1 MLNYHSSMCIEHLNA
16 NTQDNMALDDQ
27 SRNWLISWFGKNVKF
42 DEPMSRHTSL
52 RIGGPAEA
60 YITPETTKDLISIV
74 KWSLQIGIPYLIVGD
89 GTNLLVK
96 DGGIRGIVI
105 VLKKCLD
112 KITRTAELEE
122 DVVVTAEAGA
132 RMSAL
137 CRFAITRGLEGMNF
151 ALGIPG
157 SVGGGIMM
165 NAGTSHGWV
174 ENVLDSITVLE
185 ATGRIREITR
195 EKLDFSYRSLSWP
208 GKENL
213 VAAGQPVILNGC
225 FRLKPSDSV
234 RLKEEAEAI
243 LEKRRKNQPVD
254 LPSAGCFFKN
264 PAAGKTAGQLV
275 ELAGLKGKTIG
286 DAEISTKHANFII
299 NRGKA
304 SAADCLALMV
314 LVQET
319 VSEKFNINLEAEVQI
334 VGS

>member
-1 MLNYHSSMCIEHLNA
+1 MLNCLSKIGIEHFNA
-16 NTQDNMALDDQ
+16 DTQDNMTIDAQ
-27 SRNWLISWFGKNVKF
+27 SRNWLISWFGKNIKF

-52 RIGGPAEA
+52 RIGGPADVF
-60 YITPETTKDLISIV
+60 ITPEATKDLISVV
-74 KWSLQIGIPYLIVGD
+74 KWSLKKGIPYLIVGD

-96 DGGIRGIVI
+96 DDGIRGIVI

-112 KITRTAELEE
+112 KISRTAEVE
-122 DVVVTAEAGA
+122 DGVVVTAEAGA

-185 ATGRIREITR
+185 ATGQTREITR
-195 EKLDFSYRSLSWP
+195 ENLDFSYRSLSWS

-213 VAAGQPVILNGC
+213 MAAGQPIILNGC
-225 FRLKPSDSV
+225 FRLRPSDPV

-243 LEKRRKNQPVD
+243 MEKRRKNQPVD

-264 PAAGKTAGQLV
+264 PATGKTAGQLV

-286 DAEISTKHANFII
+286 GAEISTKHANFII

-304 SAADCLALMV
+304 SAADCLALMA
-314 LVQET
+314 LVQKT
-319 VSEKFNINLEAEVQI
+319 VSDKFNINLEPEVQI